1 MPRIDPDIPKNRFVG
16 AKQSL
21 KITMLKNSMK
31 IENWKLK
38 ITVFG
43 FAILLLALWL
53 PKTVEAGF
61 IIQRPLYIG
70 LTNGLVGSWTF
81 DGPDMAVDTA
91 FDRSGQGNNGTLTNG
106 PTRTEGKIGQALNFD
121 GSDDDVNVG
130 SGSSLDDLGPMTIT
144 AWIYPKSQGE
154 GNLGRIVSK
163 DNNVNNAGF
172 WSFNL
177 NGTTLVFAKDF
188 STTILARKTSN
199 NSYVLNTWQY
209 VVVTW
214 DGSEIATNVH
224 IYVNGVE
231 TSYQTTTNGVDTK
244 NSDASQ
250 NVYIGTTGSHTLTFN
265 GLIDEVR
272 VYNRA
277 LSTDEIKR
285 LYKIGATT
293 KINVPRKD
301 TLKEGLMGYW
311 TFDGPDM
318 AVDTAF
324 DKSGQNNKGT
334 LTGGP
339 TRQIGKVGQGLNF
352 DANDDLVS
360 VGTPASLNITGALT
374 ISAWIY
380 PRTFGSS
387 ASSFRGRIVD
397 KENDFISGY
406 SLSLYDPNTAGVPND
421 TFALF
426 INASGGNLNCFASS
440 NSIVLNRWQQ
450 VAVTLDSSKNCI
462 PYVDGAKATTT
473 NGFIM
478 GSLPTTGSNSF
489 VIGNNSGNT
498 REFDGSLDEV
508 RVYNRALSTD
518 EIKRLYKMGATT
530 KINVP
535 RKDTLTDG
543 LMGYWTFDGPDMAVD
558 TAFDK
563 SGQNNKGTLTG
574 GPVRTEG
581 KIGQALNFDGVND
594 YVDLGSPAS
603 LNGTGSHTISLWA
616 NLNDIGAPGNYDV
629 FFEKNSDCGVGAGWG
644 MVVYYGTPST
654 WAAAVVTTSGGAVSY
669 SALGTSPTPTTGTW
683 VHLVGVYDNSAQTI
697 TLYTDGVSRQTTN
710 TGSTLRVGDNSTI
723 GVQKPNACTLV
734 DLANAKIDEVRVYN
748 RALSADEIKRLYNM
762 GR

>member
-21 KITMLKNSMK
+21 KIIMLKNSMK

-265 GLIDEVR
+265 GLIYEVC

-397 KENDFISGY
+397 KENDFVSGY
-406 SLSLYDPNTAGVPND
+406 SFLA
-421 TFALF
+421 
-426 INASGGNLNCFASS
+426 
-440 NSIVLNRWQQ
+440 VLR
-450 VAVTLDSSKNCI
+450 
-462 PYVDGAKATTT
+462 
-473 NGFIM
+473 
-478 GSLPTTGSNSF
+478 
-489 VIGNNSGNT
+489 
-498 REFDGSLDEV
+498 
-508 RVYNRALSTD
+508 
-518 EIKRLYKMGATT
+518 
-530 KINVP
+530 
-535 RKDTLTDG
+535 
-543 LMGYWTFDGPDMAVD
+543 
-558 TAFDK
+558 
-563 SGQNNKGTLTG
+563 
-574 GPVRTEG
+574 
-581 KIGQALNFDGVND
+581 
-594 YVDLGSPAS
+594 
-603 LNGTGSHTISLWA
+603 
-616 NLNDIGAPGNYDV
+616 
-629 FFEKNSDCGVGAGWG
+629 
-644 MVVYYGTPST
+644 
-654 WAAAVVTTSGGAVSY
+654 
-669 SALGTSPTPTTGTW
+669 
-683 VHLVGVYDNSAQTI
+683 
-697 TLYTDGVSRQTTN
+697 
-710 TGSTLRVGDNSTI
+710 
-723 GVQKPNACTLV
+723 
-734 DLANAKIDEVRVYN
+734 
-748 RALSADEIKRLYNM
+748 
-762 GR
+762 

>member
-21 KITMLKNSMK
+21 KIIMLKNSMK

-91 FDRSGQGNNGTLTNG
+91 YDRSGNANNGTLTN
-106 PTRTEGKIGQALNFD
+106 
-121 GSDDDVNVG
+121 
-130 SGSSLDDLGPMTIT
+130 
-144 AWIYPKSQGE
+144 
-154 GNLGRIVSK
+154 
-163 DNNVNNAGF
+163 
-172 WSFNL
+172 
-177 NGTTLVFAKDF
+177 
-188 STTILARKTSN
+188 
-199 NSYVLNTWQY
+199 
-209 VVVTW
+209 
-214 DGSEIATNVH
+214 
-224 IYVNGVE
+224 
-231 TSYQTTTNGVDTK
+231 
-244 NSDASQ
+244 
-250 NVYIGTTGSHTLTFN
+250 
-265 GLIDEVR
+265 
-272 VYNRA
+272 
-277 LSTDEIKR
+277 
-285 LYKIGATT
+285 
-293 KINVPRKD
+293 
-301 TLKEGLMGYW
+301 
-311 TFDGPDM
+311 
-318 AVDTAF
+318 
-324 DKSGQNNKGT
+324 
-334 LTGGP
+334 
-339 TRQIGKVGQGLNF
+339 
-352 DANDDLVS
+352 
-360 VGTPASLNITGALT
+360 
-374 ISAWIY
+374 
-380 PRTFGSS
+380 
-387 ASSFRGRIVD
+387 
-397 KENDFISGY
+397 
-406 SLSLYDPNTAGVPND
+406 
-421 TFALF
+421 
-426 INASGGNLNCFASS
+426 
-440 NSIVLNRWQQ
+440 
-450 VAVTLDSSKNCI
+450 
-462 PYVDGAKATTT
+462 
-473 NGFIM
+473 
-478 GSLPTTGSNSF
+478 
-489 VIGNNSGNT
+489 
-498 REFDGSLDEV
+498 
-508 RVYNRALSTD
+508 
-518 EIKRLYKMGATT
+518 
-530 KINVP
+530 
-535 RKDTLTDG
+535 
-543 LMGYWTFDGPDMAVD
+543 
-558 TAFDK
+558 
-563 SGQNNKGTLTG
+563 